1 MSAPVL
7 KFGGLGERFAERPE
21 SILDVA
27 DDIARRFAASDGA
40 CSPAPLSAAARDLLA
55 RCPDPSALPL
65 WGIPYVVDAN
75 IDVAG
80 LPTSIGLPALDF
92 QPDFDAVVIE
102 RLQAAGALL
111 VGKVPIGLLGLD
123 APAAGIGEAIIAG
136 LAAFGI
142 AGARTGAASC
152 GMVEI
157 RPSPG
162 LVSVEGL
169 FAIAPDLDGV
179 VIHAANVAGGS
190 AVRGVIEKVPVNG
203 QSVALPSRHLGVLGG
218 SGLAAAEDLAG
229 RLGLMTIVLSE
240 APFDEL
246 RALMDDDIWLALR
259 LEDVAIAFAELPDL
273 FPLRLRRR
281 LSDAL
286 GRPARELVCAQ
297 RRLSELR
304 RQIEAELSDVDL
316 LVVPPEFGPASFV
329 SACGL
334 AAITLP
340 DGSSLIGAGG
350 NDETLAAAAATLT
363 DSPLP
368 RSTRPIDIL
377 ASSPLAHR

>member
-1 MSAPVL
+1 MRAPVL
-7 KFGGLGERFAERPE
+7 KFGGLGECFAGCPE

-27 DDIARRFAASDGA
+27 DDIARRFAASDGVG
-40 CSPAPLSAAARDLLA
+40 SPAPLGAAARDLLA

-123 APAAGIGEAIIAG
+123 APAAGIGETIAAG

-142 AGARTGAASC
+142 AGERTGAASC

-169 FAIAPDLDGV
+169 FAIAPELDGV
-179 VIHAANVAGGS
+179 VIHAADVACGS
-190 AVRGVIEKVPVNG
+190 SVRRVIESVPVNG
-203 QSVALPSRHLGVLGG
+203 RSVALPSRQLGVLGG
-218 SGLAAAEDLAG
+218 SGLAAAEDLAE
-229 RLGLMTIVLSE
+229 RLGLATIALSE

-259 LEDVAIAFAELPDL
+259 LEDVAIAFTELPDL

-286 GRPARELVCAQ
+286 GRPARQLACAQ

-304 RQIEAELSDVDL
+304 RQVEAELSDVDL
-316 LVVPPEFGPASFV
+316 LVVPPEFGSASFV

-350 NDETLAAAAATLT
+350 NDETLAVAAATLT

-368 RSTRPIDIL
+368 RSTRPIDIQ